1 MSSSATSPQVL
12 GQRAQFSILE
22 LGIGASLA
30 ATAALGVTLL
40 ALTQGPSDSS
50 SGSAGTS
57 PPAAAVS
64 AP

>member
-1 MSSSATSPQVL
+1 MSTSATPPQLL
-12 GQRAQFSILE
+12 GQRAQFSVLE

-50 SGSAGTS
+50 SGASSTS
-57 PPAAAVS
+57 PPAAVVS